1 MTQRPHPLTF
11 RHGTA
16 MLEFIMVIPL
26 LAVVI
31 AGTFFF
37 GQLMRNQQRLRI
49 ADRYEAWQPEGDSN
63 PLLFDGR
70 GENVSIRTGT
80 GPTETLEDLYAQASG
95 ESPEADRLAEWLLLT
110 GSPGRFPRGW
120 SRRVD
125 AEFPKPP
132 LSSASETPSPRTAGN
147 TSSRASAPADTADT
161 PARDWP
167 GNAGTR
173 TGSATGPAPAIPA
186 RLSGIYSS
194 TTSTNRP
201 NASPVP
207 PSEGPFARSISTVG
221 NPRANNNP
229 EAIRGEWERVDSNH
243 RRHKPT
249 DLQSVPFVHSG
260 TLPQGGVSYRNPFV
274 GSRPRGG
281 KNASSARFFT
291 AGQ

>member
-125 AEFPKPP
+125 AEFPR
-132 LSSASETPSPRTAGN
+132 ETAAIERIRNAVTEDRGEHVEPSFGPGRY
-147 TSSRASAPADTADT
+147 RRH
-161 PARDWP
+161 AREGLAWKRRHEDGFRDGACPCHP
-167 GNAGTR
+167 GQAVRYLFLDDLDEQTERIAGT
-173 TGSATGPAPAIPA
+173 AIGGA
-186 RLSGIYSS
+186 L
-194 TTSTNRP
+194 
-201 NASPVP
+201 
-207 PSEGPFARSISTVG
+207 RSLYLNG
-221 NPRANNNP
+221 
-229 EAIRGEWERVDSNH
+229 W
-243 RRHKPT
+243 
-249 DLQSVPFVHSG
+249 
-260 TLPQGGVSYRNPFV
+260 
-274 GSRPRGG
+274 
-281 KNASSARFFT
+281 
-291 AGQ
+291 